1 MPRHGSDVSDI
12 QNRIPRKAL
21 LYAELIRVG
30 SRNLAGRVNLH
41 GTRWRKHCRGG
52 IELLS
57 ITVISGDAE
66 GFGRVGNR
74 VERAVALYA
83 VIIDSAAGADHEILF
98 AGDVPGNSEAGTPLQ
113 TAVLGQVLIDTS
125 AGLAY
130 AIVDVSA
137 SWDHQPN
144 VVRGAIRIGYRIVRA
159 SRVVR
164 RVDRRKVQLGSL
176 SRIEQRK
183 FKGGCLQGSVVLWLV
198 PGGAQT
204 VIERQAW
211 SDLPGILN
219 ILFDVPVTVQAVN
232 VMLRLIEGIVN
243 AQKRI
248 GKPVAGIERIST
260 RRTAAVAEVV
270 AAVEGSEGRLILPAT
285 LHVEAGLDDMVPPD
299 LRQTVGEIDGGIVVD
314 ERRIGAPERGW
325 VGQVV

>member
-1 MPRHGSDVSDI
+1 MPRLGADVRDI

-21 LYAELIRVG
+21 LYAELIRVR

-41 GTRWRKHCRGG
+41 GSRRREHRGGG

-57 ITVISGDAE
+57 ITVLRGDAE
-66 GFGRVGNR
+66 RFGRVGNR

-83 VIIDSAAGADHEILF
+83 VIIDSAAGANYEIPF

-125 AGLAY
+125 AGLAN

-137 SWDHQPN
+137 TWDHKPN

-183 FKGGCLQGSVVLWLV
+183 FKGRCLQGSVVLWLV

-204 VIERQAW
+204 VIERQAR

-219 ILFDVPVTVQAVN
+219 IFFDVPVTVQTVDM
-232 VMLRLIEGIVN
+232 MLRLVEGLID
-243 AQKRI
+243 AQERI
-248 GKPVAGIERIST
+248 GEPVAGIERIST
-260 RRTAAVAEVV
+260 RRTALVAEVV
-270 AAVEGSEGRLILPAT
+270 AAVEGSEGRLILPAA
-285 LHVEAGLDDMVPPD
+285 LHVVAGLDDMAPPD
-299 LRQTVGEIDGGIVVD
+299 LRHTVGEIDGGIVVD
-314 ERRIGAPERGW
+314 ERRIGTPERG
-325 VGQVV
+325 